1 MSVRRLSGPNFNL
14 KVKRGNDSDD
24 YEHGWKFKGLKLP
37 SWKFGKGKS
46 GKSSNFTGD
55 TDVDGNL
62 DAPDVDNSGAVDLEE
77 KYGTGYI
84 FNKGAA
90 C

>member
-1 MSVRRLSGPNFNL
+1 MLRNTAGILRDPNYQA
-14 KVKRGNDSDD
+14 GNI
-24 YEHGWKFKGLKLP
+24 
-37 SWKFGKGKS
+37 GKGKS

-62 DAPDVDNSGAVDLEE
+62 DAPDVDISGAVDLEE
-77 KYGTGYI
+77 KYGTVYI